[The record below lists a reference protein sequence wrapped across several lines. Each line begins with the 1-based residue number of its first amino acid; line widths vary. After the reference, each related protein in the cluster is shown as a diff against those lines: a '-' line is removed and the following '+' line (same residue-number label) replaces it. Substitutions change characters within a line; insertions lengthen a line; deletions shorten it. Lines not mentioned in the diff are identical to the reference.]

1 MQHSLKTWPEQFS
14 AVLHGRKR
22 YEIRTNDRNFQEGD
36 ELMLREW
43 DPKTQRYSGR
53 HILTTV
59 TYITRGGEWNI
70 PENLCIMSLAIQYWN
85 IEATA

>member
-1 MQHSLKTWPEQFS
+1 MRHDLKAWPPQFA
-14 AVLHGRKR
+14 AVFNGRKR
-22 YEIRTNDRNFQEGD
+22 YEIRTNDRDFQEGD

-43 DPKTQRYSGR
+43 DPKTGRYSGR

-59 TYITRGGEWNI
+59 TYMTRGGEFGL
-70 PENLCIMSLAIQYWN
+70 PENMCVMSLAIEYWN